1 MKPLAFSWGKFNTIP
16 VVGILRNLL
25 PDQIHRILPLYID
38 AGFTTVEITID
49 SKDATHSISS
59 ALEKFGAHL
68 NIGAGTV
75 CTMADLEKALE
86 AGAQFIVTPIL
97 SEEVIRHAVSRK
109 IPVFPG
115 AYTPTEI
122 FRATALGADMVK
134 VFPATSLGTSYIKE
148 IKAPLKNI
156 RLLPTG
162 GINLSNCTEFLDAGA
177 TGLGIGSQLFDKD
190 LIATENWKTL
200 REHFGKYSEKIMQH
214 RKRTVQL
221 SYSKL

>member
-1 MKPLAFSWGKFNTIP
+1 MKPLAFSWEKFNAIP
-16 VVGILRNLL
+16 VVGIMRNLV
-25 PDQIHRILPLYID
+25 PEQIDQILPLYIE

-59 ALEKFGAHL
+59 ALEKYGSHL
-68 NIGAGTV
+68 NVGAGTV
-75 CTMADLEKALE
+75 CTLEDLEKALG

-97 SEEVIRHAVSRK
+97 SEDVIRYAVSRK

-122 FRATALGADMVK
+122 FRASALGADMIK
-134 VFPATSLGTSYIKE
+134 VFPATSLGTAYIKE

-162 GINLSNCTEFLDAGA
+162 GINLGNCTDFLDAGA
-177 TGLGIGSQLFDKD
+177 AGLGIGSQLFDKD
-190 LIATENWKTL
+190 LIATENWKVL
-200 REHFGKYSEKIMQH
+200 REHFGKYSYKITQH
-214 RKRTVQL
+214 RKQTVQL
-221 SYSKL
+221 SYSKI